1 MAYLTLAEAYLL
13 IFGAAVA
20 VTTGLTFIE
29 VRRMRKLAERNHGAA
44 AAKATA

>member
-1 MAYLTLAEAYLL
+1 MGLLEAYAL

-29 VRRMRKLAERNHGAA
+29 VRRVRKLME
-44 AAKATA
+44 KK